1 MKLSRSFSYYDY
13 TLLAL
18 EILRPQ
24 AIPVTFGIAAGVS
37 CSLFGSLVHH
47 YVAQIFYMNIE
58 SPQFVS
64 FLLTA
69 AALNLLSGL
78 ASMLRGHMFTRI
90 NQALYTATYRRFLT
104 NVCSASMR
112 SWDTDYSPEE
122 LSKTALSD
130 LSEVIGTST
139 MLVNVTTRTTATVI
153 ACAWILKDIS
163 NELNFLCFLVCVTQV
178 ATIHYS
184 YKAFSVFSDASRQV
198 QNEQE
203 ANANQYIQNHV
214 QLQLYSMQPVYLD
227 IFESHA
233 QEHARR
239 AAAEANAYT
248 RVIFFNHVVPRS
260 LELCFDYCIFYLGHH
275 ARASEIISYY
285 AITVDALNGLKD
297 VLSTFIRTKDSAIRV
312 RKHLTPPSSTYLM
325 HSTDPKDLADLLIPS
340 TPPRITF
347 QNVTFAYPATSGAK
361 PIFDDFSLDI
371 RPYEKLAI
379 VARSGTGKTTLMK
392 LLLNMYPLNGGSIY
406 IDDTDI
412 QTIPVQRLRA
422 LISVVPQEPIFFP
435 QKTLRENILLSS
447 ASAGLSSASSSA
459 SSSTKDL
466 PAILSRAQLHDF
478 VDRLDDKLTALSGGQ
493 KQRLAIA
500 RVLATDAP
508 IVIFDEPTSAL
519 DDENTRLVMQEITRH
534 CHDKTVLF
542 ITHNRSLIQAGSMR
556 VLEL

>member
-1 MKLSRSFSYYDY
+1 
-13 TLLAL
+13 
-18 EILRPQ
+18 
-24 AIPVTFGIAAGVS
+24 
-37 CSLFGSLVHH
+37 
-47 YVAQIFYMNIE
+47 
-58 SPQFVS
+58 
-64 FLLTA
+64 
-69 AALNLLSGL
+69 
-78 ASMLRGHMFTRI
+78 MFTRI

-104 NVCSASMR
+104 NVCTASMR
-112 SWDTDYSPEE
+112 SWDTDYFPEE
-122 LSKTALSD
+122 LSKAALSD

-163 NELNFLCFLVCVTQV
+163 NELNFLCFLICVTQV

-184 YKAFSVFSDASRQV
+184 YKAYSVFSDASRKV

-214 QLQLYSMQPVYLD
+214 QLQLYSMQPVYID
-227 IFESHA
+227 IFEAQA

-239 AAAEANAYT
+239 TAAEANAYT

-260 LELCFDYCIFYLGHH
+260 LELCFDYYIFYLGHH

-312 RKHLTPPSSTYLM
+312 RKYLTPPHDAAHAPSSTYTLEDP
-325 HSTDPKDLADLLIPS
+325 TDVSDLITPA

-347 QNVTFAYPATSGAK
+347 RNVTFAYPSTTASSK
-361 PIFDDFSLDI
+361 PIFDNFSLDI

-379 VARSGTGKTTLMK
+379 VAKSGTGKTTLMK
-392 LLLNMYPLNGGSIY
+392 LLLNMYPLNGGGIY
-406 IDDTDI
+406 IDDTNI
-412 QTIPVQRLRA
+412 RTLSVQRLRT
-422 LISVVPQEPIFFP
+422 LIAVLPQEPIFFP

-447 ASAGLSSASSSA
+447 AYAGRSSAYAGRSSASA
-459 SSSTKDL
+459 SPKDL
-466 PAILSRAQLHDF
+466 PAILARAQLHDF
-478 VDRLDDKLTALSGGQ
+478 ADKLDEKLTALSGGQ

-500 RVLATDAP
+500 RVLATEAP

-519 DDENTRLVMQEITRH
+519 DDVNTRLVMHEITRH
-534 CHDKTVLF
+534 CQDKTVLF
-542 ITHNRSLIQAGSMR
+542 ITHNRSLIQDSMR